1 MSGRR
6 CSHGG
11 LNRGY
16 MRRTTAGAAMALLA
30 TGMACAEPASAQ
42 TDYYN
47 TDGGR
52 PVRIEDASPVERHA
66 FELQVAPLR
75 LEREGAGVYQW
86 EIEPELAYGVLPR
99 THVEIGFPVV
109 FVDAA
114 GAAGERGL
122 AGIHLSA
129 LHALN
134 VETRTLPALA
144 MAAGLALPVGPLAP
158 ARARASVKGLATR
171 TFTFGRLHANA
182 ETALGRRP
190 EPGDAVEGS
199 RWMAGVSY
207 DRAIPLRALLA
218 IVDVYAERPWA
229 EGSGLEWTAEAGL
242 RYQTSPQFNLDVGV
256 GRRFS
261 GDDPAWT
268 FTFGLAHA
276 FALRSLMPRAD

>member
-1 MSGRR
+1 MTIGVLAALVGSGLGR
-6 CSHGG
+6 
-11 LNRGY
+11 
-16 MRRTTAGAAMALLA
+16 AGSA
-30 TGMACAEPASAQ
+30 GAQ

-47 TDGGR
+47 TDEGR

-75 LEREGAGVYQW
+75 LEREGAGAYHW

-99 THVEIGFPVV
+99 THVEVGFPIV

-114 GAAGERGL
+114 GDAGERGL

-129 LHALN
+129 MHALN

-144 MAAGLALPVGPLAP
+144 VAGALALPVGPLGP
-158 ARARASVKGLATR
+158 DGARGSVKGLATR

-182 ETALGRRP
+182 EMALGAEP
-190 EPGDAVEGS
+190 EPGDEGEGS
-199 RWMAGVSY
+199 RWMAGVAY
-207 DRAIPLRALLA
+207 DRAIPLRSLLA

-229 EGSGLEWTAEAGL
+229 EGSGLAWTAEAGL
-242 RYQTSPQFNLDVGV
+242 RYQTSPQFNLDIGV

-261 GDDPAWT
+261 GEERAWT

-276 FALRSLMPRAD
+276 FALRSLMPGGE